1 MNLKPVSLL
10 AGFLVSI
17 CALNKNFIFNYKE
30 KPAN

>member
-17 CALNKNFIFNYKE
+17 SAINNNFIFNYKE
-30 KPAN
+30 KPTN